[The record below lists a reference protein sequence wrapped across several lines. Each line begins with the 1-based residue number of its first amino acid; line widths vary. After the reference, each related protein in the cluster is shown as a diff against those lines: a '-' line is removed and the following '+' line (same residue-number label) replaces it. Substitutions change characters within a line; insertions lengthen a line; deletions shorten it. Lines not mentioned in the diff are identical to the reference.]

1 MKIRTQV
8 TSPIADKAQH
18 GNMEFL
24 LINHP
29 LDCPICD
36 KGGECPLQNQALS
49 HGYAESRFTD
59 EKRTYPKP
67 INISANVLLDRER
80 CVLCARCTRFSEQIA
95 GDPFIALI
103 ERGVLQQV
111 GIYEREPFES
121 YFSGNTI
128 QICPVGALTSAAYRF
143 RSRPFDLVST
153 PSIAEHDACGS
164 AIRVDHRRGVVM
176 RRLAGDDPD
185 VNEEWITDKD
195 RFAHRYGDGDDRLT
209 RPLVRDLR
217 QAQDRLCSGRPPGR
231 RPSTWPSQG
240 LKAAGSAVGVLTGG
254 RLTLE
259 DAYGYAK
266 FARAVLGTNNIDFR
280 ARQHSSE
287 EADFLAHVV
296 AGTGHNVSFADLE
309 NASSVLLVC
318 LEPEEEA
325 GMIFLRLRKA
335 FRKKGLVSWTLA
347 PYASNGVRKMGTQV
361 IPCAPGDEASLLDE
375 LYPATGMTDDQ
386 QAEITLDANSVILVG
401 ERAAG
406 LSGTFSACHRLA
418 ERTGA
423 RLAWVPRR
431 AGDRGAVEAGCLP
444 NLLPGGR
451 PVADAAARVDVQTTW
466 GSESLSS
473 LEGRDAD
480 EILIG
485 AADAELKALIVA
497 GVDPNDFVD
506 PQAVLE
512 GLEAVGF
519 LISLETRVSAV
530 TERANVVFP
539 VSLMHERSGT
549 FVNWEGRRRPF
560 GVVIE
565 PPNDMP
571 DLRVLAALADALG
584 SDLGFRTPAEARAEL
599 DELDIWEGERSE
611 APDYAAGEPAAPSGT
626 SALLATWRMAID
638 DSRAVAGEPYLQAT
652 ARTPEARMSPSTAA
666 SAGIGTVAMIS
677 NDRGT
682 ITLPAVVDPEMVDGV
697 VWLPSRAPGL
707 GIPQHLAA
715 SAGDLVTIGPG
726 ISTCALSSTKRPF
739 DRRSPELVG
748 GLRGRSGGKPM
759 NLLVAAMDLEV
770 FFNEQWWV
778 VLLKALFAFV
788 VLLVLTLFTIW
799 YERRVVARMQH
810 RMGPNMNGPF
820 GLLQSLA
827 DGMKLMFKEDFT
839 PTAADKVVFILA
851 PFVVAIPGVH
861 CLRGDPDGR
870 AGAGTVHRHHHA
882 AAADRPAGVG
892 AVHRGGRLDRRLRH
906 RARRLVVRVDVLA
919 ARRAALQRADD
930 LLRGRDG
937 PGAGRGLPV
946 RRLDVHLGDRG
957 QASRAGDGFRHT
969 ALVCGAT
976 AAVVRDLPDLD
987 GRRDQP
993 GAVRPP
999 RGRGRAGRRLPHRVL
1014 LAEVRPVLPGRVHQH
1029 GHRLR
1034 AGHHA
1039 VPRRLARAVAV
1050 QPACPAPTA
1059 GYWGFLWF
1067 VGKVLVFIFIFI
1079 WLRGTLPRLR
1089 YDQFMGFGW
1098 KLADP
1103 DLAGLDRHGRDLED
1117 GSARGMVQRP
1127 RILDRCRRGVCRAG
1141 RPGVLRRP
1149 GGAGR
1154 G

>member
-1 MKIRTQV
+1 MTVTASGAAPSSAVEQREDLITLTIDDIEVSVPKGTLVIRAAELIGVEIPRFCDHPLLEPVGACRQCLVEVPDGGTGRPIPKPQASCTLEVAPGMKIKTQV

-18 GNMEFL
+18 GNIEFL

-111 GIYEREPFES
+111 GIYEREPLES

-143 RSRPFDLVST
+143 RSRPFDLMST

-209 RPLVRDLR
+209 RPLVRDGGVLR
-217 QAQDRLCSGRPPGR
+217 PAS
-231 RPSTWPSQG
+231 WPEAIDVAVQG
-240 LKAAGSAVGVLTGG
+240 LKEAGSSVGVLTGG
-254 RLTLE
+254 RLTME
-259 DAYGYAK
+259 DAYGYSK

-287 EADFLAHVV
+287 EADFLAHAI
-296 AGTGHNVSFADLE
+296 AGTGHTVSFADLE

-335 FRKKGLVSWTLA
+335 SQKRHLASWTLA
-347 PYASNGVRKMGTQV
+347 PYASNGVRKMGTRL
-361 IPCAPGDEASLLDE
+361 ISCAPGSEASLLDQ
-375 LYPATGMTDDQ
+375 LYPVSGDTNDQ
-386 QAEITLDANSVILVG
+386 LAEIVLDENAVILVG

-451 PVADAAARVDVQTTW
+451 LVADAAARVDTQTTW
-466 GSESLSS
+466 GSESLPS

-485 AADAELKALIVA
+485 AGDAELQALLVA
-497 GVDPNDFVD
+497 GVDPDDFVD
-506 PQAVLE
+506 PGAVLE

-519 LISLETRVSAV
+519 LISLETRVSLV

-539 VSLMHERSGT
+539 VSLMHQRAGT
-549 FVNWEGRRRPF
+549 FVNWEGRRRYF
-560 GVVIE
+560 DVVIE
-565 PPNDMP
+565 PPNDMS

-584 SDLGFRTPAEARAEL
+584 SDLGFRTAVEARAEL
-599 DELDIWEGERSE
+599 DELGVWEGQPGEP
-611 APDYAAGEPAAPSGT
+611 PDYSAGEPAEPNGT
-626 SALLATWRMAID
+626 TAVLATWRMALD
-638 DSRAVAGEPYLQAT
+638 ESRAMDGEPYLQAT
-652 ARTPEARMSPSTAA
+652 ARAAEARISPGTAA
-666 SAGIGTVAMIS
+666 RAGISSVAVIS
-677 NDRGT
+677 NDRGA
-682 ITLPAVVDPEMVDGV
+682 ITLPAVVDQEMIDGV

-715 SAGDLVTIGPG
+715 TAGDLVTIGPG
-726 ISTCALSSTKRPF
+726 
-739 DRRSPELVG
+739 D
-748 GLRGRSGGKPM
+748 
-759 NLLVAAMDLEV
+759 
-770 FFNEQWWV
+770 
-778 VLLKALFAFV
+778 
-788 VLLVLTLFTIW
+788 
-799 YERRVVARMQH
+799 
-810 RMGPNMNGPF
+810 
-820 GLLQSLA
+820 
-827 DGMKLMFKEDFT
+827 
-839 PTAADKVVFILA
+839 
-851 PFVVAIPGVH
+851 
-861 CLRGDPDGR
+861 
-870 AGAGTVHRHHHA
+870 
-882 AAADRPAGVG
+882 
-892 AVHRGGRLDRRLRH
+892 
-906 RARRLVVRVDVLA
+906 
-919 ARRAALQRADD
+919 
-930 LLRGRDG
+930 
-937 PGAGRGLPV
+937 
-946 RRLDVHLGDRG
+946 
-957 QASRAGDGFRHT
+957 
-969 ALVCGAT
+969 
-976 AAVVRDLPDLD
+976 
-987 GRRDQP
+987 
-993 GAVRPP
+993 
-999 RGRGRAGRRLPHRVL
+999 
-1014 LAEVRPVLPGRVHQH
+1014 
-1029 GHRLR
+1029 
-1034 AGHHA
+1034 
-1039 VPRRLARAVAV
+1039 
-1050 QPACPAPTA
+1050 
-1059 GYWGFLWF
+1059 
-1067 VGKVLVFIFIFI
+1067 
-1079 WLRGTLPRLR
+1079 
-1089 YDQFMGFGW
+1089 
-1098 KLADP
+1098 KLAT
-1103 DLAGLDRHGRDLED
+1103 
-1117 GSARGMVQRP
+1117 
-1127 RILDRCRRGVCRAG
+1127 
-1141 RPGVLRRP
+1141 
-1149 GGAGR
+1149 GGASQ
-1154 G
+1154 